1 MVAANEVLMN
11 MGTGNE
17 VAEFITSIGWA
28 AAVCLILGIAL
39 VIVEMFTPG
48 LTAPGVIGL
57 VLIILAVVLTA
68 NSLTEGLLMMLG
80 VFVILSIALFFV
92 LRSAS
97 KGLLSKSPI
106 IKKETED
113 KYLSVDDMNF
123 FVGKEGEAITIL
135 RPAGTCDFS
144 GVRLDVVTEGS
155 FIQKGTKV
163 KVIRVEGR
171 RIVVAPITLENN

>member
-1 MVAANEVLMN
+1 MES
-11 MGTGNE
+11 GNE
-17 VAEFITSIGWA
+17 ILMYIAGIGWPA
-28 AAVCLILGIAL
+28 AICLILGIAL

-48 LTAPGVIGL
+48 LTAPGVVGF
-57 VLIILAVVLTA
+57 VLIILGVILAAKTFVGGLVLLLVVIA
-68 NSLTEGLLMMLG
+68 
-80 VFVILSIALFFV
+80 ILSIALFFV

-97 KGLLSKSPI
+97 KGIISKSPL
-106 IKKETED
+106 IKKETEGE
-113 KYLSVDDMNF
+113 YLSVDDMKF

-163 KVIRVEGR
+163 RVIRVEGR
-171 RIVVAPITLENN
+171 RIVVAPVALDK

>member
-1 MVAANEVLMN
+1 MEA
-11 MGTGNE
+11 GNE
-17 VAEFITSIGWA
+17 ILISILGFSISWPAAICFII
-28 AAVCLILGIAL
+28 GIAL

-48 LTAPGVIGL
+48 LTAPGIIGF
-57 VLIILAVVLTA
+57 VLIILGVVLTA
-68 NSLTEGLLMMLG
+68 NTFLEGLIMILA
-80 VFVILSIALFFV
+80 VIAILSIALFFV

-97 KGLLSKSPI
+97 KGIISKSPL
-106 IKKETED
+106 IKKDDESE
-113 KYLSVDDMNF
+113 YLSVDDMKF

-171 RIVVAPITLENN
+171 RIVVAPVALDK

>member
-1 MVAANEVLMN
+1 MDAWNEILN
-11 MGTGNE
+11 Y
-17 VAEFITSIGWA
+17 ITAIGWG

-39 VIVEMFTPG
+39 VVVEMFTPG
-48 LTAPGVIGL
+48 LTAPGIIGF
-57 VLIILAVVLTA
+57 VLIILGVILTA
-68 NSLTEGLLMMLG
+68 DTFLEGLILML
-80 VFVILSIALFFV
+80 VVIAILSIALFFV

-97 KGLLSKSPI
+97 KGIISRSPL
-106 IKKETED
+106 IKKETEGE
-113 KYLSVDDMNF
+113 YLSVDDMKF

-171 RIVVAPITLENN
+171 RIVVAPVALDK